1 MRSSLPWAFS
11 LLLLAC
17 HRTAPVTSPVAPE
30 VEPTGDPSTS
40 GFSPFLPDEALSKVS
55 PAAPTSTAAAASAPP
70 ISRPSSPSA
79 VPPRPVAET
88 TPRPAVP
95 AKPAPSLK
103 ELGFRYETGHRGPG
117 PHTGGFGLTMKGEM
131 DPHLIQRII
140 RQNFGRF
147 RLCYENGLRTDP
159 NLQGR
164 VTLRI
169 TIASDGSVSRS
180 VDGGSD
186 LPDPAVVACMI
197 SSARNLSFPQPTRGP
212 VEFFYPIAFAPGV

>member
-1 MRSSLPWAFS
+1 MMRSSS
-11 LLLLAC
+11 LWVLSLLLAC
-17 HRTAPVTSPVAPE
+17 QRPSPASPAAPDVSAPSG
-30 VEPTGDPSTS
+30 PTEAPPS
-40 GFSPFLPDEALSKVS
+40 GFSPFPGDGALSEA
-55 PAAPTSTAAAASAPP
+55 PPEAPTSVAVTTSTPSIPRPP
-70 ISRPSSPSA
+70 I
-79 VPPRPVAET
+79 PPTAET
-88 TPRPAVP
+88 TPRPAAP

-117 PHTGGFGLTMKGEM
+117 PHTGGFGLTMKGQM

-169 TIASDGSVSRS
+169 SITPDGSVSR
-180 VDGGSD
+180 VIDGGSD

-197 SSARNLSFPQPTRGP
+197 SGARALAFPPPTRGP
-212 VEFFYPIAFAPGV
+212 VEFFYPMMFSPGG